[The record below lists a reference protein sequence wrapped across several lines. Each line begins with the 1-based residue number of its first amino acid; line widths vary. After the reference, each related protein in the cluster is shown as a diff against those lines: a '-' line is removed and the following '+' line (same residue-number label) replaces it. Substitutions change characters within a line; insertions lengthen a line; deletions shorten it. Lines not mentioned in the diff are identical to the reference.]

1 MAPNP
6 PLQESSLLFSTPIFR
21 ALKNNFKGDIVTPA
35 HPDYEAAIQRWA
47 KNAVRRAKVV
57 AFVKDANDAS
67 RVVRYARESA
77 LPLAI
82 RGGGHS
88 PAGSSSSE
96 GIVIDLSRY
105 VNECRVDPERKLAY
119 VGGGAI
125 WKTVDETAIKHSLA
139 TVWWY
144 SKPYRSLTLG
154 GGYGWLAA
162 AHGLAVDNLV
172 QATMVL
178 ADGSIVTTSESENS
192 DLFWGIRGGGC
203 NFGICMEFVLQLHEQ
218 RASVYSGFLT
228 YPASLVDRVFQI
240 TQQNGGKR
248 IRILAVWVIL
258 QARGILVPFHNGPVE
273 EGRKLFKEFLDL
285 CPSDATGEVP
295 YEQMNSLQNSNFPH
309 GRNYYFQGA
318 IQNHYSAAAAKKAFE
333 RHSIPKDAMAFNLR
347 GAESNIFSLAAWDD
361 DSYEA
366 ALRGKEAAHAVT
378 QSISISEERPKASS
392 VMAYGNYLGDEKLS
406 SERSLKVFGE
416 NYPCLQQLKKKYDP
430 DMLFS
435 KWFKIVPA

>member
-6 PLQESSLLFSTPIFR
+6 ALQESSLLFSTPTFR
-21 ALKNNFKGDIVTPA
+21 ALENNLKGDI
-35 HPDYEAAIQRWA
+35 
-47 KNAVRRAKVV
+47 NAVRRAKIV
-57 AFVKDANDAS
+57 AFVKDANDAPLA
-67 RVVRYARESA
+67 VKCAREPG

-82 RGGGHS
+82 RGGRHS

-125 WKTVDETAIKHSLA
+125 WKTVDETATTHGLA
-139 TVWWY
+139 TVGGTVNHTGVGG
-144 SKPYRSLTLG
+144 PYTWRWVWMVSRRPRTCG
-154 GGYGWLAA
+154 GQPSAG
-162 AHGLAVDNLV
+162 
-172 QATMVL
+172 
-178 ADGSIVTTSESENS
+178 
-192 DLFWGIRGGGC
+192 
-203 NFGICMEFVLQLHEQ
+203 
-218 RASVYSGFLT
+218 
-228 YPASLVDRVFQI
+228 
-240 TQQNGGKR
+240 
-248 IRILAVWVIL
+248 
-258 QARGILVPFHNGPVE
+258 
-273 EGRKLFKEFLDL
+273 
-285 CPSDATGEVP
+285 PSDATGEVP

-333 RHSIPKDAMAFNLR
+333 RVCEVSLKDVSIVLGIELYPLRKVNSIPKDAMAFNLR

-378 QSISISEERPKASS
+378 QSISISEERPKTSS

-416 NYPCLQQLKKKYDP
+416 NYPRLQQLKKKYDP